1 MLCVVSMEVLLPVRL
16 NKDPAVSV
24 MQCCVLSG
32 QWGEPG
38 GLFEDTPMPEV
49 PLAQDVGEG
58 SSAVG
63 KPEGWFRHFFPISL
77 FCVAVFLV

>member
-1 MLCVVSMEVLLPVRL
+1 MVQLSVS
-16 NKDPAVSV
+16 
-24 MQCCVLSG
+24 CCVSSG

-49 PLAQDVGEG
+49 PMAQDVGEG

-63 KPEGWFRHFFPISL
+63 KPAGEFIVLLLVLCFFFFFS
-77 FCVAVFLV
+77 FFF